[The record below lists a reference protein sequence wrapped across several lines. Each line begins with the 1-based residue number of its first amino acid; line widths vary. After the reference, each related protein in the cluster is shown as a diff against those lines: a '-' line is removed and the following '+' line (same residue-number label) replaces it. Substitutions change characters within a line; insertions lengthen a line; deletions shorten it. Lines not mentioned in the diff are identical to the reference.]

1 MIVLQD
7 VSKRYDGFSA
17 LSDISLSIA
26 RGEFAFL
33 IGTNGAGKTTLL
45 RLLLREETFDAGVI
59 LVNGVD
65 VSTIRGAALTKFRR
79 KIGVVFQDTRLLP
92 NATVSENVGLP
103 LQVRGSSRRDVKAS
117 VGEVL
122 DRVALADK
130 ASRFPRQLSG
140 GEQRKVALARA
151 VVARPEILLCDEP
164 TEGINPIHARE
175 IIDFLLDINSEG
187 VTTLVATHDREI
199 VNDLRRRVIR
209 MEAGSVLADE
219 PVGVFSTT

>member
-7 VSKRYDGFSA
+7 VSKRYEGFAA
-17 LSDISLSIA
+17 LSDVSLSLS

-45 RLLLREETFDAGVI
+45 RLLLREERVDAGVI

-65 VSTIRGAALTKFRR
+65 LSTIRGAALTKFRR

-92 NATVSENVGLP
+92 NATVRENVGLP
-103 LQVRGSSRRDVKAS
+103 LQVRGRSNRDVQAS
-117 VGEVL
+117 DAEVL
-122 DRVALADK
+122 DRVGLSDK

-151 VVARPEILLCDEP
+151 VIARPEILLCDEP
-164 TEGINPIHARE
+164 TDSINPDHARE
-175 IIDFLLDINSEG
+175 IIDLLLNINSEG
-187 VTTLVATHDREI
+187 VTTLVATHDSEI

-209 MEAGSVLADE
+209 MEAGSVLGDE
-219 PVGVFSTT
+219 PVGGFSTT

>member
-7 VSKRYDGFSA
+7 VSKRYEGFAA
-17 LSDISLSIA
+17 LSHVSLSLA

-45 RLLLREETFDAGVI
+45 RLLLREESFDAGVI

-65 VSTIRGAALTKFRR
+65 IATIRGNALTKFRR

-103 LQVRGSSRRDVKAS
+103 LQVRGRSNRDVQAA
-117 VGEVL
+117 VAEVL
-122 DRVALADK
+122 DRVGLSDK
-130 ASRFPRQLSG
+130 ASRFPKQLSG

-151 VVARPEILLCDEP
+151 VVSRPEILLCDEP
-164 TEGINPIHARE
+164 TDSINPIHARE
-175 IIDFLLDINSEG
+175 IIDLLLNINSEG
-187 VTTLVATHDREI
+187 VTTLVATHDSEI

>member
-7 VSKRYDGFSA
+7 VSKRYEGFAA
-17 LSDISLSIA
+17 LSDVSISLA

-45 RLLLREETFDAGVI
+45 RLLLREESFDAGVI

-65 VSTIRGAALTKFRR
+65 ISTVRGAALTKFRR

-92 NATVSENVGLP
+92 RATVMENVGLP
-103 LQVRGSSRRDVKAS
+103 LQVRGRSNRDVQAS
-117 VGEVL
+117 VAEVL
-122 DRVALADK
+122 DRVGLSDK
-130 ASRFPRQLSG
+130 ASRFPKQLSG

-151 VVARPEILLCDEP
+151 VIARPEILLCDEP
-164 TEGINPIHARE
+164 TDSINPVHARE
-175 IIDFLLDINSEG
+175 IIDLLLDINSEG
-187 VTTLVATHDREI
+187 VTTLVATHDSEI
-199 VNDLRRRVIR
+199 VNNLRRRVIR
-209 MEAGSVLADE
+209 MEAGRVDGDE

>member
-7 VSKRYDGFSA
+7 VSKRYEGFAA
-17 LSDISLSIA
+17 LSDVSLSLS

-45 RLLLREETFDAGVI
+45 RLLLREESFDAGVI

-65 VSTIRGAALTKFRR
+65 ISTIRGAALTKFRR

-103 LQVRGSSRRDVKAS
+103 LQVRGRSSRDVQAS
-117 VGEVL
+117 VAEVL
-122 DRVALADK
+122 DRVGLSDK

-151 VVARPEILLCDEP
+151 VIARPEILLCDEP
-164 TEGINPIHARE
+164 TDSINPDHARE
-175 IIDFLLDINSEG
+175 IIDLLLNINSEG
-187 VTTLVATHDREI
+187 VTTLVATHDSEI